1 MDASSRSF
9 AISIAS
15 LATIALA
22 SVTHA
27 SNAARLRSS
36 AKRGYEALTEKYE
49 DEDGI
54 ATEDSQEAFSDATTR
69 LLLVLDS
76 FAASALAAASA
87 ALTLARPE
95 TADFRLLII
104 QQWLQFASWVCR
116 NDPACVL

>member
-15 LATIALA
+15 LAAITLA
-22 SVTHA
+22 SIPHA
-27 SNAARLRSS
+27 SNVIRLRSS

-49 DEDGI
+49 DEDGV
-54 ATEDSQEAFSDATTR
+54 ATEDSQEAFSDLITK
-69 LLLVLDS
+69 LVLVLDS

-104 QQWLQFASWVCR
+104 QQWLQFASWVGW
-116 NDPACVL
+116 